1 MKNTNNTKD
10 NKIKLDELGRGEFFF
25 FNENLYMKIM
35 QPSVE
40 YYLAFVKPKSCSI
53 SKTIEAIYEQ
63 AKEWNSQTD
72 LSMVPH
78 TFGLNAFNLTNNC
91 LAYIRGDIPVTPVK
105 GAVTIENE

>member
-1 MKNTNNTKD
+1 MKNTNNTKN
-10 NKIKLDELGRGEFFF
+10 NKIKLDEFGIGEFFLF
-25 FNENLYMKIM
+25 HESLYIKIM
-35 QPSVE
+35 HPNVE
-40 YYLAFVKPKSCSI
+40 YYLAFVKPKSCPI

-72 LSMVPH
+72 FSMVPH
-78 TFGLNAFNLTNNC
+78 IFGLNAFNLTNNC